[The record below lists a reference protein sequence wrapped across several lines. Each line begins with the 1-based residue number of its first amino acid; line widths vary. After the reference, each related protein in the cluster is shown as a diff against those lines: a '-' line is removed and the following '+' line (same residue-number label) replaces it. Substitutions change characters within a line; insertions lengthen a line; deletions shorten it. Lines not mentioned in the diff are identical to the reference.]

1 MRKVKKGFT
10 LVELLAVIAILAIV
24 LLIAVPVIL
33 GVIEEAKV
41 KSFRLSVMGVM
52 DAIELEH
59 ARTGTTNGEVSKLPI
74 NNNPFLSGSWSVN
87 DGTGT
92 ITIVD
97 ISDGTYEV
105 GSMTNNDGED
115 FEVVKKG
122 ESPTLEITINGKNPD
137 SISCSATGNYQDQ
150 GAKYKE
156 ESLTTTDVVDLTRA
170 GSYILHYRY
179 EAYQAKRIVH
189 VTNTNQPTLNIK
201 ETAVTITKGDQFDPG
216 IYIESASDPCE
227 GDITERVQ
235 SVSSVNTDIAGEYTV
250 TYKAKN
256 YGNVETIK
264 ILTVTVL
271 DLAAPEPVLPDI
283 PIENNGWFDD
293 EPEITI
299 PENTNIDSYE
309 YAISTDG
316 GNTWSEYRPV
326 IDGKVPID
334 VEGENVV
341 VKIRGKRGDKY
352 TEPIISKP
360 MKVDLLPPT
369 CVSSG
374 GSTSWVKS
382 LTLTGTCSD
391 TVSGCANPTVTKLFN
406 STTNITNGSP
416 GTVRDNAGHTTTCPS
431 NQTVKVDTAK
441 PGAPTIGG
449 GSTTWTAGNRTFTA
463 SAPTSASGIKHY
475 EYFIASDTNTAPTDA
490 TAAAGTGLTIS
501 QTGKFVFFRAVNNAG
516 TKGTWTAALNLY
528 VDKTTAAQL
537 AAPRVTGGST
547 TWAQSRTFT
556 MTAPSSTSGI
566 KMYEYVSSSG
576 NTVPGANPTL
586 SGSSTTTSVVV
597 NKTGKFVFFRA
608 VNNAGVKG
616 AWTAVQNAYV
626 DIAAPTLTRK
636 VASYSTTKGT
646 SYAVTNLY
654 TVSYGASGGSVTC
667 KVGSTTVTNLSTLAA
682 GSHTLSC
689 TATSGAGKVSEIITV
704 SITISNPAYLVDVVN
719 VGDFV
724 NYDAGTW
731 TSTVAAPTSHGNFG
745 GYTGGTN
752 KSTSVTCHTRTPQ
765 YSGWR
770 VFSKSGSGA
779 SGVVT
784 LVHAG
789 QPECYYHAFENSEY
803 ASASITAL
811 NNRANSQYVNSTYA
825 TSARNM
831 ACSDLTPYESTACT
845 DNEPLIDNVLTI
857 TGGTYFIATA
867 RRTFGL
873 WNVSFRG
880 YNSYNDENGYPR
892 AGLGI
897 RPIVTLKAGIKK
909 TGGSGTSSSAYNIS
923 I

>member
-352 TEPIISKP
+352 TDPVIKGPFKI
-360 MKVDLLPPT
+360 D
-369 CVSSG
+369 
-374 GSTSWVKS
+374 
-382 LTLTGTCSD
+382 
-391 TVSGCANPTVTKLFN
+391 
-406 STTNITNGSP
+406 
-416 GTVRDNAGHTTTCPS
+416 TTTP
-431 NQTVKVDTAK
+431 
-441 PGAPTIGG
+441 
-449 GSTTWTAGNRTFTA
+449 
-463 SAPTSASGIKHY
+463 
-475 EYFIASDTNTAPTDA
+475 
-490 TAAAGTGLTIS
+490 GLTP
-501 QTGKFVFFRAVNNAG
+501 
-516 TKGTWTAALNLY
+516 KGNSHT
-528 VDKTTAAQL
+528 
-537 AAPRVTGGST
+537 
-547 TWAQSRTFT
+547 
-556 MTAPSSTSGI
+556 
-566 KMYEYVSSSG
+566 
-576 NTVPGANPTL
+576 
-586 SGSSTTTSVVV
+586 VVV
-597 NKTGKFVFFRA
+597 G
-608 VNNAGVKG
+608 
-616 AWTAVQNAYV
+616 
-626 DIAAPTLTRK
+626 D
-636 VASYSTTKGT
+636 SYE
-646 SYAVTNLY
+646 VTNLY
-654 TVSYGASGGSVTC
+654 TESFGASGGNTVC
-667 KVGSTTVTNLSTLAA
+667 KVGSKIVTNLNSLAL
-682 GSHTLSC
+682 GTHTLIC
-689 TATSGAGKVSEIITV
+689 TATSGVGKVSNTI
-704 SITISNPAYLVDVVN
+704 SITITITNPYLVDVVK
-719 VGDFV
+719 VGDFI
-724 NYDAGTW
+724 NYDAGNWSAT
-731 TSTVAAPTSHGNFG
+731 AALPTTGGSFG
-745 GYTGGTN
+745 GYTSGTSKN
-752 KSTSVTCHTRTPQ
+752 SSVSCSSYFDNQ

-770 VFSKSGSGA
+770 VLSKSGSGV
-779 SGVVT
+779 SGTVT

-789 QPECYYHAFENSEY
+789 TPECYCSGTNAADGVVKLNARASSQYINTTYANS
-803 ASASITAL
+803 ARSIT
-811 NNRANSQYVNSTYA
+811 
-825 TSARNM
+825 
-831 ACSDLTPYESTACT
+831 CSDLKPFDSDVCTDFLMAIPHDLIMTQTPYLLAQTSNSELMWGISA
-845 DNEPLIDNVLTI
+845 DGFPANSMMGD
-857 TGGTYFIATA
+857 IAI
-867 RRTFGL
+867 
-873 WNVSFRG
+873 
-880 YNSYNDENGYPR
+880 
-892 AGLGI
+892 GI
-897 RPIVTLKAGIKK
+897 RPVVILKAKVQKIGG
-909 TGGSGTSSSAYNIS
+909 TGGQTTPYQIS
-923 I
+923 IN